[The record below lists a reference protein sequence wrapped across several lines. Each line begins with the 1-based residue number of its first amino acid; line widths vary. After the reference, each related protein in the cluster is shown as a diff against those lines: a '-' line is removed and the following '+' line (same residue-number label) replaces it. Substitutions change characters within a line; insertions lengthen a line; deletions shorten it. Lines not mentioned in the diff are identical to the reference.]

1 MQDTVWKKK
10 ERNGKQLGSLN
21 AFLNTRAHFT
31 IVLPPL
37 HLRKSYHLKLAVELA
52 NNLYNYFA
60 AESAIVENF
69 RPSATLHGNA
79 VFLDHYDVTSLGQ
92 FAVEFP
98 IRVTDKTISLR
109 DTRGRGMTFQGDLG
123 VGSIFLHPLGEGRLA
138 LVILG
143 SDEDGLRAAARLLP
157 LRTGVGQPDFVI
169 LGREAAWKG
178 AEGVLAMGQFDSDW
192 QISTAFF

>member
-1 MQDTVWKKK
+1 MRDTAWKKK
-10 ERNGKQLGSLN
+10 ERSGKQLGALD

-37 HLRKSYHLKLAVELA
+37 YRRNSYHLKLAVELA
-52 NNLYNYFA
+52 NNLYQYFA
-60 AESAIVENF
+60 AESAIIEDY
-69 RPSATLHGNA
+69 RPSTTLDGNA
-79 VFLDHYDVTSLGQ
+79 VFLDNYDATSLGQ
-92 FAVEFP
+92 LTANFP
-98 IRVTDKTISLR
+98 IRITDESISLR
-109 DTRGRGMTFQGDLG
+109 DTRGRGTTFRKGPG
-123 VGSIFLHPLGEGRLA
+123 VGSIFIHPLGEDRLA

-143 SDEDGLRAAARLLP
+143 SDEDGLRTAARLVP

-178 AEGVLAMGQFDSDW
+178 TQGVLAMGQFDSDW